1 MSDSSGLVLVTA
13 VIACLMASADAGSEE
28 TANSPAMAATSSF
41 DRW

>member
-13 VIACLMASADAGSEE
+13 VIACLMASADDGSVE
-28 TANSPAMAATSSF
+28 AASSSAMAATSSL